1 MELFTNFQKCI
12 SGFFQI
18 SFSIHLK
25 QHQSMELIR
34 INCNNEMVTQ
44 KGNLPLQFTEH
55 SFLAQIH

>member
-1 MELFTNFQKCI
+1 MELFTNFQKRI

-25 QHQSMELIR
+25 QYQSMELIR
-34 INCNNEMVTQ
+34 IVCNNEMVIQ

-55 SFLAQIH
+55 SFSAQIH